1 MALDH
6 RELTRTIP
14 SLRRYA
20 RGLCS
25 DPVAADDLVQDTLVK
40 ALSKE
45 RQFKGTS
52 LAAWLFAILTN
63 VARSTARA
71 NKNKPLT
78 GAPFDVADGGSDPAM
93 RIGLMSALSGLSME
107 HRQPLLLSAVEGFSY
122 REVAD
127 ILDLPIGTVMSRIAR
142 ARDQLAQRLEGA
154 PIVAIRRSK

>member
-6 RELTRTIP
+6 HELARILP

-20 RGLCS
+20 RGLCG
-25 DPVAADDLVQDTLVK
+25 DAVTADDLVQDTLVR

-45 RQFKGTS
+45 RQFRGGS

-63 VARSTARA
+63 VARTAARSE
-71 NKNKPLT
+71 KTRPT
-78 GAPFDVADGGSDPAM
+78 GGVDVDIADGGSDPAM
-93 RIGLMSALSGLSME
+93 RIGLMTALSGLSVE
-107 HRQPLLLSAVEGFSY
+107 HRQPLLLTAVEGFSY

-142 ARDQLAQRLEGA
+142 ARDQLAQRLDGA
-154 PIVAIRRSK
+154 SVVALRRSK